1 VVGFAHKLKNSVY
14 LQNMDYTQLVTMAQE
29 AKGHDEF
36 GYRAEFIQLL
46 RSAQVIQATSKTPKT
61 LATGRLTLLNENV
74 AHQ

>member
-1 VVGFAHKLKNSVY
+1 MFGKLKNSVY

-46 RSAQVIQATSKTPKT
+46 RSAQSMQVIQATSTTLKT
-61 LATGRLTLLNENV
+61 LANRRLPLLNENIT
-74 AHQ
+74 HQ